1 MDLSQSDWAFVEER
15 AGSFEGREWVFA
27 RVRSF
32 LSGPPGIFL
41 LRGDPGTG
49 KTAIAARLALASC
62 GYAAADIF
70 PAPSP
75 IAEGTIS
82 AAVFCRSGRVTVPEL
97 SQRLSD
103 QLAASVE
110 GFAGELQSTL
120 APAIIIKNVRVET
133 GDVSAGAQVTAVR
146 IDRSAFSDERSFN
159 FGVAMP
165 LRKLR
170 ERGAA
175 QPIVLLVDAVDE
187 AAAGSG
193 TNVFSQLLAR
203 LDGIHLIVTCRAAPV
218 LTDFRAAGHQV
229 DLVTDAPPG
238 DQDVRVY
245 IGNRLRGRG
254 PEATMGVLG
263 DRIADEAGGNFLY
276 AFYVTGALAGSGS
289 LADMDEQAARRLP
302 LPVGGLPGVYEDFL
316 DRQIVGDETRW
327 ASDLRPVLAPVC
339 AALGDGFTTAQIE
352 AIASRLARRDFPLQ
366 DVLDVTKA
374 ASQFLGGPHPDG
386 PFRVYHQSFARF
398 LTDHGQNPNWPIDL
412 AGTHTAVLQALRAEG
427 GDRGWLG
434 SSPYARRY
442 AQDHAAAVGR
452 LDELLED
459 PIYLAA
465 ADPDRLLRVLPAAT
479 TSRAPGKLERLLQR
493 VGSRLP
499 GRPDGERAA
508 VLELGARQLGAR
520 WIADQ
525 LAKLPLLRRP
535 WSVRWAHEHASR
547 PRPDP
552 GLARRAC
559 SNRGGGRARWARG
572 RRLRR
577 LGRHGPRVGP
587 AHWEFGGGVASR
599 R

>member
-1 MDLSQSDWAFVEER
+1 MDFSQSDGAFVEES
-15 AGSFEGREWVFA
+15 AESFVGREWVFA

-32 LSGPPGIFL
+32 LSGPSGIFL
-41 LRGDPGTG
+41 LHGDPGTG

-110 GFAGELQSTL
+110 GFAGELESTL
-120 APAIIIKNVRVET
+120 VPEIIINNPRVET
-133 GDVSAGAQVTAVR
+133 GDVSEGAQVNAVR
-146 IDRSAFSDERSFN
+146 IDRSALSDERFFN

-193 TNVFSQLLAR
+193 INVFSRLLAR
-203 LDGIHLIVTCRAAPV
+203 LDGIHLIVTCRAAPPV

-316 DRQIVGDETRW
+316 DRQIAGDETRW
-327 ASDLRPVLAPVC
+327 ASNLRPVLAPVC
-339 AALGDGFTTAQIE
+339 VALGDGFTTAQIG
-352 AIASRLARRDFPLQ
+352 AIASRLARRDFSLQ
-366 DVLDVTKA
+366 DARDVTKA
-374 ASQFLGGPHPDG
+374 ASQFLGGPRPDG

-398 LTDHGQNPNWPIDL
+398 LTDPKQNPNWPIDP
-412 AGTHTAVLQALRAEG
+412 ADSHTAVLQALRAEG
-427 GDRGWLG
+427 GDRGWLA
-434 SSPYARRY
+434 SSRYARRY
-442 AQDHAAAVGR
+442 AQDHAAAVGL

-459 PIYLAA
+459 PVYLAA
-465 ADPDRLLRVLPAAT
+465 ADPDRLLRVLPAA
-479 TSRAPGKLERLLQR
+479 PGKLNSCSSGWAPVCR
-493 VGSRLP
+493 
-499 GRPDGERAA
+499 DGPLRS
-508 VLELGARQLGAR
+508 VLRFLS
-520 WIADQ
+520 W
-525 LAKLPLLRRP
+525 
-535 WSVRWAHEHASR
+535 
-547 PRPDP
+547 
-552 GLARRAC
+552 
-559 SNRGGGRARWARG
+559 GRASLAPGGSPTGSQSCRYGGHGRSAGRTGFQSAMTGSWAG
-572 RRLRR
+572 TTGL
-577 LGRHGPRVGP
+577 
-587 AHWEFGGGVASR
+587 F
-599 R
+599 